1 MAEQLMAGTIFLLGA
16 SIGSFLNVVIYRL
29 PAGLSLLWPPSRCP
43 QCGHQLGATENVP
56 ILGWLMLR
64 GRCRHCQTK
73 ISVRYPLVESLTA
86 IAFVFTYSQFGWTA
100 QTLGYCLLLA
110 WLIALALIDL
120 DTMTL
125 PNPLTSS
132 GLVLGLIFQT
142 YWGYQVTQSYVGA
155 VHYLVGAIG
164 GMVLGIW
171 IYDAI
176 QILGSLLLGQLAQGG
191 GDAKLMGMLGAW
203 LGWQGVL
210 LTGAIASGAGSVLIG
225 GAMAMGLLRRDQR
238 FPLGP
243 FLAMGGVIS
252 LFAGDRLIDT
262 YQRIM
267 FRISP
272 STNALMAGIM
282 LIVLIV
288 YLVYVRRSKRRIKSD
303 GLDD

>member
-1 MAEQLMAGTIFLLGA
+1 MAEQLIAGTIFFLGA

-64 GRCRHCQTK
+64 GRCRHCKTK

-86 IAFVFTYSQFGWTA
+86 IAFVFTYSQFGLTA

-132 GLVLGLIFQT
+132 GLVVGLIFQT
-142 YWGYQVTQSYVGA
+142 YWGYQVTQSHVGA

-203 LGWQGVL
+203 LGWKGVL

-225 GAMAMGLLRRDQR
+225 GAMALKLIRRDQK

-243 FLAMGGVIS
+243 FLAVGGVIS
-252 LFAGDRLIDT
+252 LFAGDRLIET
-262 YQRIM
+262 YQRLM
-267 FRISP
+267 FSMSP
-272 STNALMAGIM
+272 GTNALMAGIM
-282 LIVLIV
+282 FVVLIV
-288 YLVYVRRSKRRIKSD
+288 YLVYVRRSKRRLKSD
-303 GLDD
+303 GGDD

>member
-1 MAEQLMAGTIFLLGA
+1 MAEQLIAATIFFLGA

-43 QCGHQLGATENVP
+43 QCGHQLGPTENIP

-64 GRCRHCQTK
+64 GRCRHCKTK
-73 ISVRYPLVESLTA
+73 ISARYPLVETLTA
-86 IAFVFTYSQFGWTA
+86 IAFLFTYSQFGLTA

-110 WLIALALIDL
+110 WLIALSLIDF

-125 PNPLTSS
+125 PNSLTSS
-132 GLVLGLIFQT
+132 GLVLGLVFQT
-142 YWGYQVTQSYVGA
+142 YWGYQVTQSQVGA

-171 IYDAI
+171 LYDAI
-176 QILGSLLLGQLAQGG
+176 QLFGSLLMGQLAQGG
-191 GDAKLMGMLGAW
+191 GDAKLMGLLGAW
-203 LGWQGVL
+203 LGWSGVL
-210 LTGAIASGAGSVLIG
+210 LTGAIASGAGSLIIG
-225 GAMAMGLLRRDQR
+225 GAMLLKLIRRDQK

-252 LFAGDRLIDT
+252 LFAGDRLIAA
-262 YQRIM
+262 YQKFM
-267 FRISP
+267 FSMSP
-272 STNALMAGIM
+272 STNALMAGVM
-282 LIVLIV
+282 FVVLVV
-288 YLVYVRRSKRRIKSD
+288 YLIYVRRSKRRIKSD